1 MLFLKKDRRWVF
13 IYGFHTWM
21 PQLAMNGN
29 WMDAIPSLIKC
40 CVGLQTMVTCG
51 RRWLGLDWILSPV
64 PSFSTL
70 FCLFREGQKALARIV
85 HRAITLHKSSLNSLY
100 LGGRNQLQ
108 FSKSSPPSPLPHHP
122 TSY

>member
-1 MLFLKKDRRWVF
+1 
-13 IYGFHTWM
+13 M

-70 FCLFREGQKALARIV
+70 FCLFRERAKALARIV
-85 HRAITLHKSSLNSLY
+85 QRAITLSQIIPYSLY
-100 LGGRNQLQ
+100 LGGKIQLQ
-108 FSKSSPPSPLPHHP
+108 FSKSSPPFSPPSSSNKLLVLLK
-122 TSY
+122 SLE